1 MLKFTEIKINKKIT
15 VFSVIMITALIWC
28 RCRLS
33 EFECD
38 PAGI

>member
-15 VFSVIMITALIWC
+15 AFSVVIVTALIC
-28 RCRLS
+28 AAES
-33 EFECD
+33 ECD